1 VAVISHGVWST
12 EYGADSAVIGQTV
25 TIAGHRFHIIGVTP
39 AGFTG
44 VGLERV
50 DAWVPVTS
58 LAGEV
63 VGQFA
68 DGSWHE
74 ARNLGWL
81 RGIARLRSE
90 DVIPQGERLATAGLR
105 QSIEVRWS
113 AARADSVR
121 PRATLEPLLLER
133 GPDQTPTA
141 RIAVWLAGMSLLVLL
156 IAAANVANLMLAR
169 ALGRRREIAVR
180 IALGAGRARLV
191 AQLLTEGLLIALL
204 GGTAAVLLAHLGG
217 QFVRNILIPDL
228 EWGSALFDMRTL
240 TLAGAAV
247 IGTGL
252 LIGLVPALHMTDLNL
267 VGSLKT
273 GAREGG
279 GRRSL
284 TRAGLVVM
292 QAALSLLLL
301 VGAGLFLRSLH
312 KAKGVELGF
321 AAERV
326 LTVGLDLTG
335 AGYSTEESMA
345 LYGQLYQRMS
355 RVPGVEQASLAFT
368 EPFATTINYTIS
380 IPGRDSVSLP
390 ASGPPDMNAVTPEF
404 FATMGTRVVAG
415 RGFRAQD
422 RRGAP
427 LVGIVNETMART
439 LWRGGSALGERICIP
454 GVEGKPCF
462 EVVGIAQDARW
473 SSLLEEPTMQMY
485 FPLEQNPSPI
495 PLRVLLLRAS
505 GDPTP
510 VIRTVQNE
518 VRAIAP
524 RVLFTDVGVLADNLE
539 PEMRP
544 WRLGATVFTLFGA
557 LALVLA
563 GLGLYSVIAYDVAQ
577 RAREMAVRMAVGAR
591 AADVLRLI
599 ISQGVR
605 LATVGIAAG
614 VMIALAAGRWVAPLL
629 FDTGPRDP
637 TVLGAV
643 SAVLLGVAVAASL
656 IPAWRATRVPPGS
669 ALRAE

>member
-1 VAVISHGVWST
+1 
-12 EYGADSAVIGQTV
+12 
-25 TIAGHRFHIIGVTP
+25 
-39 AGFTG
+39 
-44 VGLERV
+44 
-50 DAWVPVTS
+50 
-58 LAGEV
+58 
-63 VGQFA
+63 
-68 DGSWHE
+68 
-74 ARNLGWL
+74 
-81 RGIARLRSE
+81 
-90 DVIPQGERLATAGLR
+90 
-105 QSIEVRWS
+105 
-113 AARADSVR
+113 
-121 PRATLEPLLLER
+121 
-133 GPDQTPTA
+133 
-141 RIAVWLAGMSLLVLL
+141 
-156 IAAANVANLMLAR
+156 
-169 ALGRRREIAVR
+169 
-180 IALGAGRARLV
+180 
-191 AQLLTEGLLIALL
+191 
-204 GGTAAVLLAHLGG
+204 
-217 QFVRNILIPDL
+217 
-228 EWGSALFDMRTL
+228 
-240 TLAGAAV
+240 
-247 IGTGL
+247 
-252 LIGLVPALHMTDLNL
+252 
-267 VGSLKT
+267 
-273 GAREGG
+273 
-279 GRRSL
+279 
-284 TRAGLVVM
+284 
-292 QAALSLLLL
+292 
-301 VGAGLFLRSLH
+301 
-312 KAKGVELGF
+312 VELGF

-326 LTVGLDLTG
+326 LTVELDLTG

-355 RVPGVEQASLAFT
+355 RVPGVEKASLAFT
-368 EPFATTINYTIS
+368 EPFATTINYNIS

-415 RGFRAQD
+415 RGFGAED

-473 SSLLEEPTMQMY
+473 DSLLEEPTMQMY

-524 RVLFTDVGVLADNLE
+524 RVLFTDVALLADNLE

-605 LATVGIAAG
+605 LATVGIAVG

-629 FDTGPRDP
+629 FATGPRDP

-643 SAVLLGVAVAASL
+643 SAVLFGVAVAASL
-656 IPAWRATRVPPGS
+656 IPAWRATRVPPGT